1 MKKVVILFIQ
11 VLLFS
16 QGAMANSPEDLKVC
30 LGDWKSFSK
39 ENFIKAQLSLVNAF
53 LNKDISLLK
62 KFSDE
67 NTKVRS
73 DKVYNFLELDQKQL
87 NLLLND
93 KEILKSL
100 HSAKKVLV
108 QGKYFDCVGYRG
120 IMFGNGEVWFG
131 INEDYSV
138 DLNSFNSSLKK
149 LQREDTNNSC
159 KISKPLKNNDQFQY
173 DGKALQIRIQKDG
186 FKFADSLIIDDLSKN
201 KSLNLGGT
209 IWGKDSLQF
218 KYSKENE
225 FEKLKPDVG
234 VVRKDGIEDGWFN
247 STSNVGIGSK
257 PSNLI
262 IDSGTRIYS
271 YDLKNRILSYC
282 QNITENVSITTPS
295 FDCSVNLSSIERT
308 ICNDRELS
316 SLDLELN
323 SLYTKVNKSKEDI
336 REQRDWLRERDK
348 NCSDSKDQRNC
359 IASSYLQR
367 IMVLK
372 RYVPEIVNCIVTFK
386 RKEIVSYGFN
396 WDDKIF
402 EKVSNVKGPFSCTL
416 IGFNTDKYGLRRYLC
431 EKDYWYDLGDIESYD
446 SSRCLLKEY

>member
-11 VLLFS
+11 VLFFS

-39 ENFIKAQLSLVNAF
+39 ESFIKAQQRLVDAF
-53 LNKDISLLK
+53 LSKDISLLK

-93 KEILKSL
+93 REILKSL
-100 HSAKKVLV
+100 YRAKEELA
-108 QGKYFDCVGYRG
+108 QGKYFNCVGYRG

-131 INEDYSV
+131 INENYSV

-149 LQREDTNNSC
+149 LPREDTNNRC
-159 KISKPLKNNDQFQY
+159 KISKSLKNNDQFQL
-173 DGKALQIRIQKDG
+173 DGKTMQIRIQKDG

-218 KYSKENE
+218 KDDKENE

-234 VVRKDGIEDGWFN
+234 VVRKDGIEDDWFN
-247 STSNVGIGSK
+247 STSNVGIGIK
-257 PSNLI
+257 QSNLI
-262 IDSGTRIYS
+262 IDSGTRIYL
-271 YDLKNRILSYC
+271 YELKNRILSYC
-282 QNITENVSITTPS
+282 QDITEDVAITAPS
-295 FDCSVNLSSIERT
+295 FDCNANLSSIERT
-308 ICNDRELS
+308 ICKDKELS
-316 SLDLELN
+316 NLDLELN
-323 SLYTKVNKSKEDI
+323 SLYSKVNKSKVVI
-336 REQRDWLRERDK
+336 QEQRDWLKERNK
-348 NCSDSKDQRNC
+348 RCLGPKEQKGC
-359 IASSYLQR
+359 IASLYLQR
-367 IMVLK
+367 IKVLN
-372 RYVPEIVNCIVTFK
+372 RYVPEIVNCIATFK
-386 RKEIVSYGFN
+386 RKEIVSYGF
-396 WDDKIF
+396 DSGDKIF
-402 EKVSNVKGPFSCTL
+402 EKVSSVKGPFSCTL
-416 IGFNTDKYGLRRYLC
+416 IGFYTDKNGLKRYLC
-431 EKDYWYDLGDIESYD
+431 EKDYWYDLDDIESYD